1 MKSKQNKKIAHLL
14 NEITSYLLEKDA
26 MRIVSEIIEFEE
38 KTTIYVCG
46 KVEMSQ
52 EELEKLNE
60 MLNAHH
66 EYEYDEYWTLMGEGS
81 HCDELSLVAS
91 LIDLAEIE
99 YDGEVLKIYLER
111 NK

>member
-1 MKSKQNKKIAHLL
+1 MKLKQNKKIAHLL

-26 MRIVSEIIEFEE
+26 VRIVSEIIEFEE

-46 KVEMSQ
+46 KVEISK
-52 EELEKLNE
+52 EELDQLNE
-60 MLNAHH
+60 LLNAHH
-66 EYEYDEYWTLMGEGS
+66 EYEYDEYWTLIGEGS
-81 HCDELSLVAS
+81 HCDELSLLACLV
-91 LIDLAEIE
+91 DLAEIE